1 MENFDYTISIGQ
13 LGEQLTLNQ
22 WVLGP
27 SPRWCTKKCLAVEQ
41 GVFYIC
47 ICGKQS
53 GFRRVDRKAK
63 KEKFYN

>member
-1 MENFDYTISIGQ
+1 MVHQ
-13 LGEQLTLNQ
+13 K
-22 WVLGP
+22 
-27 SPRWCTKKCLAVEQ
+27 RLAVEQ
-41 GVFYIC
+41 GVFYIR